1 MSSRLSLKK
10 ANIMKRLSIPSISE
24 IKHRAQLLNSL
35 KEEESILPLK
45 KSITTE
51 NSILLETL
59 SNKGSSKQI
68 SSKNKDSINLKV
80 EELENDNKKKDEELS
95 ELKKIL
101 EEEKNK
107 VQKLMDTITEKESTI
122 DLLKKDLEK
131 YQKEYKDDKQKNN
144 ESNNLIKIDIINK
157 KIEYNLNNENIQLKE
172 ELKSVKNE
180 NLKLKEELDKN
191 KEKIINLEKNLENE
205 MKQIKKSLNNN
216 NNDNIK
222 KEEKTNYDNKF
233 KEENIICN
241 NEINLNLEEIK
252 NLKNEVTI
260 LKEQNEKYVKEIIN
274 KDKLINKL
282 NEENISNIKGKDD
295 AEQKLCEINKIHK
308 ILQNELEE
316 IKESV
321 KEKEKSENEII
332 NQLNKEAIDAKYKFV
347 DSYYESEVKYMKL
360 KKKFDKL
367 VSLINSHGFK
377 IKEIVK

>member
-1 MSSRLSLKK
+1 
-10 ANIMKRLSIPSISE
+10 
-24 IKHRAQLLNSL
+24 
-35 KEEESILPLK
+35 
-45 KSITTE
+45 
-51 NSILLETL
+51 
-59 SNKGSSKQI
+59 
-68 SSKNKDSINLKV
+68 
-80 EELENDNKKKDEELS
+80 
-95 ELKKIL
+95 
-101 EEEKNK
+101 
-107 VQKLMDTITEKESTI
+107 
-122 DLLKKDLEK
+122 
-131 YQKEYKDDKQKNN
+131 
-144 ESNNLIKIDIINK
+144 
-157 KIEYNLNNENIQLKE
+157 
-172 ELKSVKNE
+172 
-180 NLKLKEELDKN
+180 
-191 KEKIINLEKNLENE
+191 

-295 AEQKLCEINKIHK
+295 AEQKLCEINKIHN

-332 NQLNKEAIDAKYKFV
+332 NQLKKEAIDAKYKFV